1 MVSMDKKEILEKYFP
16 KIEAFHDV
24 QEPTID
30 ALIDGEKV
38 LCLMPTGGGKSL
50 IYQVAGL
57 SLGKATLVI
66 SPLVA
71 LMSQQCKQLTG
82 VGLALPSTPL
92 PCAPD
97 LREAQIPS
105 SLYCCQSGC

>member
-1 MVSMDKKEILEKYFP
+1 MNKREVIKQYFP
-16 KIEAFHDV
+16 KIQDFHDV

-30 ALIDGEKV
+30 ALIAGEKV

-57 SLGKATLVI
+57 CIGKTTLVI

-71 LMSQQCKQLTG
+71 LMSQQCKQMTSL
-82 VGLALPSTPL
+82 GL
-92 PCAPD
+92 
-97 LREAQIPS
+97 
-105 SLYCCQSGC
+105 QS